1 MGGCV
6 LIDPILF
13 FISHAGTTGDFAGGP
28 RPVFRAGQRPVAKG
42 FCPIAT
48 AVRLPL
54 IDDHF
59 YSHGA
64 APDTTAALGLV
75 GRRRQTPMSTL
86 AIDRQWWRHA
96 MPWRCCRPWF
106 SACDQFQ
113 FAYPIKVCDFQPGIG
128 NPIAQT
134 RKAVTDAEFVLGM
147 GSWANG
153 NPKFTGGR
161 ADCSLYPQQVT
172 QIGVTSLI
180 EGTGQSDSRLHRCD
194 NPRPWNLVV
203 HGGIFE
209 FARNDDRPT
218 KLMRQW
224 VSDITLG
231 SAAAMHKN

>member
-1 MGGCV
+1 MATLPSLV
-6 LIDPILF
+6 L
-13 FISHAGTTGDFAGGP
+13 HA
-28 RPVFRAGQRPVAKG
+28 R
-42 FCPIAT
+42 
-48 AVRLPL
+48 
-54 IDDHF
+54 
-59 YSHGA
+59 
-64 APDTTAALGLV
+64 
-75 GRRRQTPMSTL
+75 
-86 AIDRQWWRHA
+86 
-96 MPWRCCRPWF
+96 
-106 SACDQFQ
+106 DQFQ

-147 GSWANG
+147 GSWANC

-194 NPRPWNLVV
+194 NPRPWNPVS
-203 HGGIFE
+203 HGGTFE

-224 VSDITLG
+224 VSDITLD
-231 SAAAMHKN
+231 SAAAMYKN